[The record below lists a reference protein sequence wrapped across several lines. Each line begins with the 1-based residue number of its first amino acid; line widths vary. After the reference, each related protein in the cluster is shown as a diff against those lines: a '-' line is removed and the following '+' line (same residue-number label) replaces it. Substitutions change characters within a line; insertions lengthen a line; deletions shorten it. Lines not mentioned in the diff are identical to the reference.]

1 MNCKQHNTLS
11 FVLCVRNYCD
21 MNIFI

>member
-11 FVLCVRNYCD
+11 FVLCVKNYCD